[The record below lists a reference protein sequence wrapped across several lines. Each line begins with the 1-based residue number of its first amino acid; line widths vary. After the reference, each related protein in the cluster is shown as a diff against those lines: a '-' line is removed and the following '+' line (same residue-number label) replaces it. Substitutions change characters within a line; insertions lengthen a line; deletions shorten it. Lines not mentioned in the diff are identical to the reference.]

1 MSGHGA
7 RIFNNGS
14 KAIHEEKFINGG
26 SQMTTTTLEYI
37 SKNDLAKSLGVSIA
51 TIDRKLKEI
60 PHVKMGNARQS
71 RVLFSVGKIKE
82 YLEDQ
87 TFEPEDAKK

>member
-1 MSGHGA
+1 VSGHEA
-7 RIFNNGS
+7 RMINYGS

-37 SKNDLAKSLGVSIA
+37 SKNDLAKSLGISIA

-60 PHVKMGNARQS
+60 PHVKMGDARQS
-71 RVLFSVGKIKE
+71 RVLFSVGKVKE
-82 YLEDQ
+82 YLEDR
-87 TFEPEDAKK
+87 TFEPEDAEK

>member
-1 MSGHGA
+1 M
-7 RIFNNGS
+7 N
-14 KAIHEEKFINGG
+14 K
-26 SQMTTTTLEYI
+26 LYI
-37 SKNDLAKSLGVSIA
+37 SKNELANSLGVSVG
-51 TIDRKLKEI
+51 TINNKLKEI

-87 TFEPEDAKK
+87 TFEPEDAEK